1 MERAHM
7 ARKTTISKEV
17 ILEAALKM
25 LIRDGYAS
33 VNVKTLAAEIGCS
46 TQPIV
51 WHFENMSGLRQA
63 LSEYAMEHAAK
74 KAASSYE
81 NKLESFEFL
90 GRSYVKMAIKE
101 PNLFKFLYL
110 GENPVGKPYN
120 LKDIGG
126 AKNKEM
132 IAMIADQT
140 GLNEEQVVRFVR
152 NTVIYSHGIATML
165 ATGVLKGTEKEMME
179 MINKAADAFILN
191 EGIDPEKIVKKEK

>member
-1 MERAHM
+1 M
-7 ARKTTISKEV
+7 ARKATISKEV
-17 ILEAALKM
+17 ILDAALKM

-51 WHFENMSGLRQA
+51 WHFENMECLRRA
-63 LSEYAMEHAAK
+63 LAEYAMAYAAK
-74 KAASSYE
+74 KAATDSA

-90 GRSYVKMAIKE
+90 GRSYVKMALKE

-110 GENPVGKPYN
+110 GENPMGKPYN
-120 LKDIGG
+120 LKDVGR

-132 IAMIADQT
+132 IAMIAAQT
-140 GLNEEQVVRFVR
+140 GLNEEQVIRFVR
-152 NTVIYSHGIATML
+152 NTIIYSHGIATML
-165 ATGVLKGTEKEMME
+165 ATGVLKGTEKEMMD

-191 EGIDPEKIVKKEK
+191 EGVDPEKIAGEEK

>member
-1 MERAHM
+1 M
-7 ARKTTISKEV
+7 ARKATISREV

-33 VNVKTLAAEIGCS
+33 VNVKTIAAEIGCS

-51 WHFENMSGLRQA
+51 WHFENMEGLRLA
-63 LSEYAMEHAAK
+63 LSEYAMEYAAK

-90 GRSYVKMAIKE
+90 GRAYVKMALKE

-110 GENPVGKPYN
+110 GVSPMGKPYN
-120 LKDIGG
+120 LKDVGR
-126 AKNKEM
+126 AKNKAMITM
-132 IAMIADQT
+132 IAEQT
-140 GLNEEQVVRFVR
+140 GLNEEQVIRFVR
-152 NTVIYSHGIATML
+152 NTIIYSHGIATMI

-179 MINKAADAFILN
+179 MINNAADAFIIN
-191 EGIDPEKIVKKEK
+191 EGVDPKKI

>member
-1 MERAHM
+1 M
-7 ARKTTISKEV
+7 ARKATISKEV
-17 ILEAALKM
+17 ILDAALKM

-51 WHFENMSGLRQA
+51 WHFENMEGLRRVLA
-63 LSEYAMEHAAK
+63 EYAMAYAAK
-74 KAASSYE
+74 KAASDSA

-90 GRSYVKMAIKE
+90 GRSYVKMALKE

-110 GENPVGKPYN
+110 GENPMGKPYN
-120 LKDIGG
+120 LKDVGR

-132 IAMIADQT
+132 IAMIAAQT
-140 GLNEEQVVRFVR
+140 GLNEEQVIRFVR
-152 NTVIYSHGIATML
+152 NTIIYSHGIATML
-165 ATGVLKGTEKEMME
+165 ATGVLKGTEKEMMD

-191 EGIDPEKIVKKEK
+191 EGVDPQKIAGEEK

>member
-1 MERAHM
+1 M
-7 ARKTTISKEV
+7 ARKTTISREV

-33 VNVKTLAAEIGCS
+33 VNVKTLASEIGCS

-51 WHFENMSGLRQA
+51 WHFENMTGLRRA
-63 LSEYAMEHAAK
+63 LSEYAMAYAAK

-90 GRSYVKMAIKE
+90 GRSYVKMALKE

-110 GENPVGKPYN
+110 GESPMGRPYN
-120 LKDIGG
+120 LKDIGR

-132 IAMIADQT
+132 IAMIAEQT
-140 GLNEEQVVRFVR
+140 GLNEEQVIRFVR
-152 NTVIYSHGIATML
+152 NTIIYSHGIATML

-191 EGIDPEKIVKKEK
+191 EGADPEKIAGKGK

>member
-1 MERAHM
+1 M
-7 ARKTTISKEV
+7 ARKATISKEV
-17 ILEAALKM
+17 ILDAALKM

-51 WHFENMSGLRQA
+51 WHFENMEGLRRA
-63 LSEYAMEHAAK
+63 LAEYAMVYAAK
-74 KAASSYE
+74 KAATDSA

-90 GRSYVKMAIKE
+90 GRSYVKMALKE

-110 GENPVGKPYN
+110 GENPMGKPYN
-120 LKDIGG
+120 LKDVGR

-132 IAMIADQT
+132 IAMIAAQT
-140 GLNEEQVVRFVR
+140 GLNEEQVIRFVR
-152 NTVIYSHGIATML
+152 NTIIYSHGIATML
-165 ATGVLKGTEKEMME
+165 ATGVLKGTEKEMMD

-191 EGIDPEKIVKKEK
+191 EGVDPEKIAGEEK